1 MTDGSLFV
9 TIGLPG
15 HMKKRKIH
23 RFPKFSFSTVVEG
36 GSVWVGCCVALKAY
50 CYIQGCYNA
59 KIRQQRKPK
68 GNGGTARLF
77 VSSWHRPAWCVLR
90 CCTHHT
96 GGSIGDWFAGGT
108 IGDGPVRHMPTN
120 MYFLISTSIDGWC
133 LLHFATHVAFRW
145 IDYAVQRSN
154 ENRLL
159 SLMDG

>member
-1 MTDGSLFV
+1 MMTGRSLFV

-15 HMKKRKIH
+15 HMKKRKMH
-23 RFPKFSFSTVVEG
+23 RFSQFSFSIVVEG
-36 GSVWVGCCVALKAY
+36 GSACVGCYVALKAY
-50 CYIQGCYNA
+50 CYIQGCNA

-68 GNGGTARLF
+68 GNGGTARSF

-96 GGSIGDWFAGGT
+96 CGTIGGWFAGGT
-108 IGDGPVRHMPTN
+108 IGDGPVRLIPTN

-133 LLHFATHVAFRW
+133 FLHFATH
-145 IDYAVQRSN
+145 AVQRSN
-154 ENRLL
+154 KNRLL